1 MGTGALKEVEK
12 KPRAICVLGMH
23 RSGTSTVTRAV
34 NLLGAYLGQNA
45 DLMPPTLDNPEG
57 YWERL
62 DIRQL
67 HDRLLEKLGR
77 IWSTAAPLPDQWQ
90 LAEEVCLYKEELKA
104 LVRANFAGHPLW
116 AWKDPRTCILL
127 PLWREVLEELGIEL
141 SCIFVVRNPLDVA
154 NSLKNRDLIPL
165 HQGFGIWFN
174 QNLVALKD
182 AAGLPTVFLAYDQF
196 LESWERELRRCAVAL
211 ALEWPADDQPL
222 KQVMSSFIRP
232 ELRHSKSSAE
242 KLQGASRPI
251 QTLFAAL
258 SEAIAHPTAPEDRLR
273 DTVTGLFRDFYDYAS
288 FFQSGLDRSFV
299 AQITNRRRYVA
310 FVLSVCNQLD
320 ATVRCLESLARIGVS
335 DSEIVV
341 VDNASTDGTREFLA
355 GRPSLCVLSN
365 RSDLGPSAGW
375 NQGVQAAGAIWT
387 VILTPEVI
395 LAPGFREGL
404 IHFAEE
410 GGYDLVS
417 PAIGEGE
424 LDYELS
430 TFTEKFVKTMERACR
445 YGMAWN
451 CLFMVHRRVFVR
463 VGLFDTRLQPAGA
476 EAEDFFRR
484 ACAVGFRMAVTG
496 RAYVHYH
503 GAIPPSRLLGRVQQP
518 NGDHKDSRKTR
529 LLTWCGEA
537 LRGKAKAVLWRFNER
552 WRFGMT
558 LRMKR
563 SQGRWHFA

>member
-1 MGTGALKEVEK
+1 VLK
-12 KPRAICVLGMH
+12 
-23 RSGTSTVTRAV
+23 
-34 NLLGAYLGQNA
+34 
-45 DLMPPTLDNPEG
+45 
-57 YWERL
+57 
-62 DIRQL
+62 
-67 HDRLLEKLGR
+67 
-77 IWSTAAPLPDQWQ
+77 
-90 LAEEVCLYKEELKA
+90 
-104 LVRANFAGHPLW
+104 
-116 AWKDPRTCILL
+116 
-127 PLWREVLEELGIEL
+127 ELGIEL

-182 AAGLPTVFLAYDQF
+182 AAGLPTAFLAYDQF

-258 SEAIAHPTAPEDRLR
+258 SEAIAHPTASEDRLR
-273 DTVTGLFRDFYDYAS
+273 DTVTALLRDFYDYAS
-288 FFQSGLDRSFV
+288 FFQSGLDRSFA
-299 AQITNRRRYVA
+299 AQVTHRRRYVA

-320 ATVRCLESLARIGVS
+320 ATVRCLESLAHIGVS

-365 RSDLGPSAGW
+365 RAGLGRSAGW
-375 NQGVQAAGAIWT
+375 NQGIQAAGATWT
-387 VILTPEVI
+387 VILTPEAI
-395 LAPGFREGL
+395 PTPGFREGL

-410 GGYDLVS
+410 EGCDLAS
-417 PAIGEGE
+417 PAVGEGD

-430 TFTEKFVKTMERACR
+430 AFAEKFVKTMGRACR
-445 YGMAWN
+445 HGMAWSG
-451 CLFMVHRRVFVR
+451 LFIVHRRVFDR
-463 VGLFDTRLQPAGA
+463 VGLFDPGMQPAGA
-476 EAEDFFRR
+476 EVEDFFRR
-484 ACAVGFRMAVTG
+484 ACAVGFRLAVTG
-496 RAYVHYH
+496 RAYMHYC
-503 GAIPPSRLLGRVQQP
+503 GAMPPIRLTGRVKKP
-518 NGDHKDSRKTR
+518 NGDHRESQKTR
-529 LLTWCGEA
+529 RMAWCSEY
-537 LRGKAKAVLWRFNER
+537 LRGKMQALLWRFNEQR
-552 WRFGMT
+552 HFGMT

-563 SQGRWHFA
+563 SRGRWRFA